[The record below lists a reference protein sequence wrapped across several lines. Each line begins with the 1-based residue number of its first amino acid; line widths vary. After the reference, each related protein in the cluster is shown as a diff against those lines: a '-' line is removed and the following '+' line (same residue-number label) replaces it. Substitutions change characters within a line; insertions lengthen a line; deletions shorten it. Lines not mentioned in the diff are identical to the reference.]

1 MMGLY
6 EQSKESGSTNKNKKF
21 YRKRENKGQP
31 AEQSKKFCKHCKF
44 VEIGNENT
52 FNKSDCY
59 LLKAK
64 KAVAKALLES
74 SWKIVG
80 AAPKSALQKN

>member
-1 MMGLY
+1 MLYLVLKGLFGKI
-6 EQSKESGSTNKNKKF
+6 QN
-21 YRKRENKGQP
+21 
-31 AEQSKKFCKHCKF
+31 FCKHYKF
-44 VEIGNENT
+44 VENGNENT

-64 KAVAKALLES
+64 KAVAIAFLES
-74 SWKIVG
+74 FWKIVG